1 MNQPETMIPGV
12 AAPLYQLRGQLINKG
27 YSYREVQED
36 GAVIAIYK
44 AAATDPQHPLISL
57 PPLTD
62 N

>member
-1 MNQPETMIPGV
+1 MNQPETTVPGV
-12 AAPLYQLRGQLINKG
+12 AAPLHHLRGQLINKG
-27 YSYREVQED
+27 YSYKEVQED

-44 AAATDPQHPLISL
+44 ASATDPQHTLISL

>member
-1 MNQPETMIPGV
+1 MNQPETISSV
-12 AAPLYQLRGQLINKG
+12 AAPLHELRGQLINKG

-44 AAATDPQHPLISL
+44 ASTTDPQHTLISL